1 MNTKQRQDAFQ
12 RVTEKVLNFLKSG
25 EKKKW
30 RRPWVTLF
38 RQPLQKSIAGRPY
51 TGLNQTLLLIEQ
63 TQMSYAS
70 PVWATYKTW
79 ASKGYQVQKG
89 EHGTEVTGWFK
100 TDKVV
105 MKDGK
110 AVIDPVT
117 KKPKVQTNMSFKGWN
132 VFNGSQVLNAEG
144 KKYGEDKQVNEPI
157 VKTWEDNTEAVAKL
171 NAIIKNHKV
180 EQRTGGNRAF
190 YNPTGDGFIQMPP
203 AEYFESASAFY
214 TTLSHEMI
222 HWTGHDIRTGRHTK
236 IKESKKDFNNN
247 AYAFEELV
255 AELGA
260 CFFDKYLE
268 IENDTEVENHYAY
281 LQSWIEGLENNPYM
295 IERASQMAQKA
306 FDYLVEDK
314 TAEAEL
320 VEAEKELV
328 SV

>member
-12 RVTEKVLNFLKSG
+12 RVTEKVLGFLKSG

-30 RRPWVTLF
+30 RRPWKTLF
-38 RQPLQKSIAGRPY
+38 RQTLQKSIAGRPY
-51 TGLNQTLLLIEQ
+51 TGLNQMLLLIEQ
-63 TQMSYAS
+63 TEMGYAS

-117 KKPKVQTNMSFKGWN
+117 KKPKIQTNFAFKGWN

-157 VKTWEDNTEAVAKL
+157 VKSWEDNTEAVAKL
-171 NAIIKNHKV
+171 NAIIKTHKIMILK
-180 EQRTGGNRAF
+180 EEGNRAF
-190 YNPTGDGFIQMPP
+190 YNPIDMGYVQMPP
-203 AEYFESASAFY
+203 KARFESASAYY
-214 TTLSHEMI
+214 TTLSHEII
-222 HWTGHDIRTGRHTK
+222 HWTGHDERTGRHTK

-255 AELGA
+255 AELGS

-281 LQSWIEGLENNPYM
+281 LQSWISGLENNPYM

-306 FDYLVEDK
+306 VDYLLDK